1 MNKAGSEYILRRAAG
16 LYWLIDIGQ
25 AGVPYKKPLPMNEVG
40 ARIFV
45 LGQKGLDREEIADS
59 ISSEYNVGRETVLE
73 DIKAFEKQLK
83 AYEICF

>member
-1 MNKAGSEYILRRAAG
+1 MNNVESEYILRRAAG

-40 ARIFV
+40 ARIFM
-45 LGQKGLDREEIADS
+45 LREKGMNREEIADS
-59 ISSEYNVGRETVLE
+59 ISSEYNVDHETVLG
-73 DIKAFEKQLK
+73 DIKEFEKQLK